1 MCMYVYTERSHM
13 FSSFCRSD
21 WQCAVSFWAG
31 WWLPLAT
38 GYGCVSRKGRTVR
51 NFKYRCQW
59 PTRYSN
65 WSYDL
70 HSFTSCLD
78 TEWSLNSDWLN
89 LNPRLVQSRQ
99 SGVKS
104 LLSWCTLGGFCIW
117 NLPVELACSTAA
129 CSPSH
134 CACNQPKMI
143 YKSTM
148 KSLPTY
154 AARTADTLQ
163 KLIKAILL
171 CDSNQSFM
179 CCMSLLNCKT
189 L

>member
-1 MCMYVYTERSHM
+1 MCTCAWFSGHCKWVLFLAQHSHALEMCMYVYTERSHM

-134 CACNQPKMI
+134 CACNN
-143 YKSTM
+143 SRAT
-148 KSLPTY
+148 
-154 AARTADTLQ
+154 
-163 KLIKAILL
+163 
-171 CDSNQSFM
+171 
-179 CCMSLLNCKT
+179 
-189 L
+189 